1 MITDGR
7 RLLNAVNSSTYRW
20 KRNGHQ
26 RRYSVTDLHGV
37 EYTASMNKGIPAQFY
52 TSVSFDFDR
61 FIHWWVKVIVKPYQ
75 LKDAIK
81 EGGAVDGFAGWD
93 GSTAYDGG
101 ALNYGGNSLAAEH
114 LRAILKF
121 CKERGL
127 LPSGV
132 IAQLYS
138 ESWWGNSAV
147 GRTDNNWSGMTGGA
161 GTRPSG
167 VVVTTGMARPANE
180 GGTYM
185 HYASVEDF
193 LNDYTYLLAMQTA
206 GNNQKMYAVQG
217 KTTFPEFIKGLFRV
231 GGALYDYAAAGY
243 DAYLNLMNGVRA
255 GINSSNGNVLDQLDD
270 QILNGKSDEGAEVD
284 PDKAEDK
291 DGKTKK
297 EAEKVNE
304 VLREITSLKGQTVGS
319 GECYG
324 LAALYSQRLGG
335 PGIGG
340 GVTGISDAIGDTYN
354 AANIGTGY
362 DWGKHGWSVTS
373 PTSVEQLV
381 AGAIVTIKANA
392 GGPIFTGSAG
402 HVAIIKE
409 LDKENDRLVIL
420 QQNDSGRRFVTEDVY
435 SASGYLTV
443 VNHIILPPDLA
454 DGAVAGVSGGLSS
467 NRVVRFP
474 TDIKIHIDGIDFTP
488 MFKAQYD
495 GKWIDSYAIFPNDK
509 PADGYDIMLAAAG
522 LDEEQLKKVFSAGEH
537 LVEVSGSMAAD
548 VTLRVYLKYNHLN

>member
-1 MITDGR
+1 MITDSR

-101 ALNYGGNSLAAEH
+101 ALNYGGNSLATEH

-206 GNNQKMYAVQG
+206 GNNQKC
-217 KTTFPEFIKGLFRV
+217 T
-231 GGALYDYAAAGY
+231 LYKEKQPS
-243 DAYLNLMNGVRA
+243 LNL
-255 GINSSNGNVLDQLDD
+255 
-270 QILNGKSDEGAEVD
+270 
-284 PDKAEDK
+284 
-291 DGKTKK
+291 
-297 EAEKVNE
+297 
-304 VLREITSLKGQTVGS
+304 LKGFF
-319 GECYG
+319 E
-324 LAALYSQRLGG
+324 
-335 PGIGG
+335 
-340 GVTGISDAIGDTYN
+340 
-354 AANIGTGY
+354 
-362 DWGKHGWSVTS
+362 SVAHS
-373 PTSVEQLV
+373 
-381 AGAIVTIKANA
+381 
-392 GGPIFTGSAG
+392 
-402 HVAIIKE
+402 
-409 LDKENDRLVIL
+409 
-420 QQNDSGRRFVTEDVY
+420 
-435 SASGYLTV
+435 
-443 VNHIILPPDLA
+443 
-454 DGAVAGVSGGLSS
+454 
-467 NRVVRFP
+467 
-474 TDIKIHIDGIDFTP
+474 
-488 MFKAQYD
+488 M
-495 GKWIDSYAIFPNDK
+495 
-509 PADGYDIMLAAAG
+509 IML
-522 LDEEQLKKVFSAGEH
+522 LQ
-537 LVEVSGSMAAD
+537 
-548 VTLRVYLKYNHLN
+548 VTMLTLIS